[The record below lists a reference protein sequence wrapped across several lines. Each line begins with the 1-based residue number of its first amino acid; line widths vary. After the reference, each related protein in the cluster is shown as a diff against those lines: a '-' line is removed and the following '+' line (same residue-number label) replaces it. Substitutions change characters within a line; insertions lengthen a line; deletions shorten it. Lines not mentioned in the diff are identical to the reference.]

1 MKTRALIDEYLLNCQ
16 DRGLTMPT
24 IADYAFTLSM
34 LVSVCPKLP
43 ATVEHVNNVIRK
55 MMRVRGTGEL
65 KRKSISTKW
74 KYRKNLTAFFIWV
87 EKRYGLRNP
96 CQDLGRW
103 NPPDTLPR
111 YYTREEIDRIA
122 AAVLTDIER
131 AVIALIL
138 DNGLRIGEVASLLK
152 SRIKDDCVMVR
163 GKRGWRR
170 VPVSPE
176 VIGMLKAL
184 GKGKGNVIWNGRNGR
199 LNASALAQICRN
211 VIVRAGITGE
221 GRGPH
226 TLRHSFATWYLKRGG
241 HLLKLK
247 EILGHKHLKQ
257 TLVYLHLSGA
267 DVDED
272 HAQFS
277 PFRQLGLF
285 SQDGGPG
292 SGPAGECQCDCG
304 RQGCPGVKANGPSGP
319 IDITNMSNDVT
330 DITSGH
336 GNPDP
341 ADNPELYGRHFY
353 VKPLAQRSASMQRR
367 IGEALTAFQRWRRQE
382 GEDVGDDP
390 WTEPPPPVEV
400 LRAYLAKVALC
411 GDSWQNFSHT
421 ALRLYLKQH
430 HRPNLFRM
438 VGTR

>member
-1 MKTRALIDEYLLNCQ
+1 METRALIDEYLLDCE
-16 DRGLTMPT
+16 DRGLAMPT
-24 IADYAFTLSM
+24 IADYAFTLAM

-43 ATVEHVNNVIRK
+43 ATVDHVNQVIRK
-55 MMRVRGTGEL
+55 MMRVGGTNKL
-65 KRKSISTKW
+65 KRKSPSTKW
-74 KYRKNLTAFFIWV
+74 KYRKNLTAFSIWV

-131 AVIALIL
+131 ALIALIL

-152 SRIKDDCVMVR
+152 SRIKDGCVMVR
-163 GKRGWRR
+163 GKRGGHR

-176 VIGMLKAL
+176 VIAMIKAL
-184 GKGKGNVIWNGRNGR
+184 GKGNVIWMGRKGR
-199 LNASALAQICRN
+199 LNAGALAQICRN

-226 TLRHSFATWYLKRGG
+226 TLRHTFATWYLKRGG
-241 HLLKLK
+241 HLLNLK

-304 RQGCPGVKANGPSGP
+304 RLGCPGASANGASGP
-319 IDITNMSNDVT
+319 VDITSMSNDVR

-411 GDSWQNFSHT
+411 GNSWQNFSYT
-421 ALRLYLKQH
+421 ALRLYLKE
-430 HRPNLFRM
+430 HRRPDLFRM

>member
-43 ATVEHVNNVIRK
+43 ATVEHVNQVIRK

-184 GKGKGNVIWNGRNGR
+184 GKGKGNVIWNGRNGP
-199 LNASALAQICRN
+199 AQRFCPGANLQKHHR
-211 VIVRAGITGE
+211 E
-221 GRGPH
+221 GRHHRRGARATHSAPH
-226 TLRHSFATWYLKRGG
+226 LRHVVP
-241 HLLKLK
+241 
-247 EILGHKHLKQ
+247 Q
-257 TLVYLHLSGA
+257 
-267 DVDED
+267 
-272 HAQFS
+272 
-277 PFRQLGLF
+277 
-285 SQDGGPG
+285 
-292 SGPAGECQCDCG
+292 AG
-304 RQGCPGVKANGPSGP
+304 RPS
-319 IDITNMSNDVT
+319 S
-330 DITSGH
+330 
-336 GNPDP
+336 
-341 ADNPELYGRHFY
+341 
-353 VKPLAQRSASMQRR
+353 
-367 IGEALTAFQRWRRQE
+367 
-382 GEDVGDDP
+382 
-390 WTEPPPPVEV
+390 
-400 LRAYLAKVALC
+400 
-411 GDSWQNFSHT
+411 
-421 ALRLYLKQH
+421 
-430 HRPNLFRM
+430 
-438 VGTR
+438 

>member
-1 MKTRALIDEYLLNCQ
+1 METRALIDEYLLDCE
-16 DRGLTMPT
+16 DRGLAMPT
-24 IADYAFTLSM
+24 IADYAFTLAM

-43 ATVEHVNNVIRK
+43 ATVDHVNQVIRK
-55 MMRVRGTGEL
+55 MMRVGGTNKL
-65 KRKSISTKW
+65 KRKSPSTKW
-74 KYRKNLTAFFIWV
+74 KYRKNLTAFSIWV

-131 AVIALIL
+131 ALIALIL

-152 SRIKDDCVMVR
+152 SRIKDGCVMVR
-163 GKRGWRR
+163 GKRGGRR

-176 VIGMLKAL
+176 VIAMLKAL
-184 GKGKGNVIWNGRNGR
+184 GKGNVIWMGRKGR
-199 LNASALAQICRN
+199 LNAGALAQICRN
-211 VIVRAGITGE
+211 VIVRAGITGK

-226 TLRHSFATWYLKRGG
+226 TLRHTFATWYLKRGG

-247 EILGHKHLKQ
+247 EILGHKHLTQ

-304 RQGCPGVKANGPSGP
+304 RLGCPGASANGASGP
-319 IDITNMSNDVT
+319 VDITSMSNDVR

-411 GDSWQNFSHT
+411 GNSWQNFSYT
-421 ALRLYLKQH
+421 ALRLYLKE
-430 HRPNLFRM
+430 HRRPDLFRM

>member
-1 MKTRALIDEYLLNCQ
+1 METRALIDEYLLDCE
-16 DRGLTMPT
+16 DRGLAMPT
-24 IADYAFTLSM
+24 IADYAFTLAM

-43 ATVEHVNNVIRK
+43 ATVDHVNQVIRK
-55 MMRVRGTGEL
+55 MMRVGGTNKL
-65 KRKSISTKW
+65 KRKSPSTKW
-74 KYRKNLTAFFIWV
+74 KYRKNLTAFSIWV

-131 AVIALIL
+131 ALIALIL

-152 SRIKDDCVMVR
+152 SRIKDGCVMVR
-163 GKRGWRR
+163 GKRGGRR

-176 VIGMLKAL
+176 VIAMLKAL
-184 GKGKGNVIWNGRNGR
+184 GKGNVIWMGRKGR
-199 LNASALAQICRN
+199 LNAGALAQICRN

-226 TLRHSFATWYLKRGG
+226 TLRHTFATWYLKRGG
-241 HLLKLK
+241 HLLNLK

-304 RQGCPGVKANGPSGP
+304 RLGCPGASANGASGP
-319 IDITNMSNDVT
+319 VDITSMSNDVR

-411 GDSWQNFSHT
+411 GNSWQNFSYT
-421 ALRLYLKQH
+421 ALRLYLKE
-430 HRPNLFRM
+430 HRRPDLFRM

>member
-1 MKTRALIDEYLLNCQ
+1 METRALIDEYLLDCK
-16 DRGLTMPT
+16 DRGLSGTT
-24 IADYAFTLSM
+24 LVDYACTLAV
-34 LVSVCPKLP
+34 LAVICPMQP
-43 ATVEHVNNVIRK
+43 ATVEHINRVFRK
-55 MMRVRGTGEL
+55 MMVDRSTSKL
-65 KRKSISTKW
+65 KRKSLSTKW
-74 KYRKNLTAFFIWV
+74 KYRKNLTAFFRWV

-131 AVIALIL
+131 ALIALLL

-152 SRIKDDCVMVR
+152 SRIKDGCVMVR
-163 GKRGWRR
+163 GKRGGRR

-176 VIGMLKAL
+176 VIAMLKAL
-184 GKGKGNVIWNGRNGR
+184 GKGNVIWMGRKGR
-199 LNASALAQICRN
+199 LNAGALAQICRN

-226 TLRHSFATWYLKRGG
+226 TLRHTFATWYLKRGG
-241 HLLKLK
+241 HLLNLK
-247 EILGHKHLKQ
+247 EILGHKHLTQ

-304 RQGCPGVKANGPSGP
+304 RLNLTTRATPLGDTERWSPTSSPCFCHICSIHLTHSRRASSGHSPATNQAINSSGSGP
-319 IDITNMSNDVT
+319 PISLTR
-330 DITSGH
+330 TSR
-336 GNPDP
+336 D
-341 ADNPELYGRHFY
+341 
-353 VKPLAQRSASMQRR
+353 SASLLSPHSAGQSS
-367 IGEALTAFQRWRRQE
+367 FSE
-382 GEDVGDDP
+382 GCSCVSAVRLP
-390 WTEPPPPVEV
+390 
-400 LRAYLAKVALC
+400 
-411 GDSWQNFSHT
+411 SWSWYT
-421 ALRLYLKQH
+421 S
-430 HRPNLFRM
+430 
-438 VGTR
+438 